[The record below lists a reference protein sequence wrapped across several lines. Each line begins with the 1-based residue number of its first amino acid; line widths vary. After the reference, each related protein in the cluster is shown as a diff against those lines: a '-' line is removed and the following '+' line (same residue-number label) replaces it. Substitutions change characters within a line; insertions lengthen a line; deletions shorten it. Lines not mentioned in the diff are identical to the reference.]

1 MGAFHL
7 AYTVSDLD
15 SARKF
20 YGDLLGCR
28 EGRSTESW
36 VDFDFFGNQLSLHIG
51 QTINEVKIETHYAKN
66 TYFIEEN
73 QILLDIARVPDVPI
87 YIIHG
92 RKDLT
97 CTLESSW
104 ELHQALPSSELKI
117 VRDGGHLAGETPMVD
132 ALITASDHMAE
143 LLA

>member
-51 QTINEVKIETHYAKN
+51 QTIKELESESKVDNVKVPLPHFGCVLDWDSFNRLVDKLKSAGIQFTIEPTIRFKGMPGEQV
-66 TYFIEEN
+66 TMFF
-73 QILLDIARVPDVPI
+73 
-87 YIIHG
+87 
-92 RKDLT
+92 KDFSQN
-97 CTLESSW
+97 TLEFKAYRNSF
-104 ELHQALPSSELKI
+104 EVFAK
-117 VRDGGHLAGETPMVD
+117 
-132 ALITASDHMAE
+132 
-143 LLA
+143 

>member
-51 QTINEVKIETHYAKN
+51 QTIKELESESKVDNVKVPLPHFGCILDWDSFNRLVDKLKSAGIQFAIEPTIRFKGMPGEQVTMFFEDYSKN
-66 TYFIEEN
+66 T
-73 QILLDIARVPDVPI
+73 
-87 YIIHG
+87 
-92 RKDLT
+92 
-97 CTLESSW
+97 LEFK
-104 ELHQALPSSELKI
+104 AYRNSSEVFTK
-117 VRDGGHLAGETPMVD
+117 
-132 ALITASDHMAE
+132 
-143 LLA
+143 